1 MTGRL
6 DSSTAQT
13 SCKSAAEGCTPTSC
27 EGGGEGPSVQG
38 NSPLMVNERDSG
50 RGRWVQS
57 ERREAGYGGA
67 RGRACSVGPGHAS
80 TCSWPGV
87 RGAGGPPD
95 AAGLGPGAPDMA
107 APAHLVLSL
116 SVCTDCVYL
125 YVYCLCALT
134 VSTSMCT
141 VCVHCLCVLLCVLS
155 CLCVLSSVWQRA

>member
-87 RGAGGPPD
+87 QRRARPRVHLLMTGRAASGPATRP
-95 AAGLGPGAPDMA
+95 
-107 APAHLVLSL
+107 PAHGRACAAQVDPPTLRAWVQVRRIWRRLRTLSCL
-116 SVCTDCVYL
+116 
-125 YVYCLCALT
+125 CLCALT

-141 VCVHCLCVLLCVLS
+141 VCVH
-155 CLCVLSSVWQRA
+155 